1 MPGSLNR
8 YSYVTNNPVGQVDPS
23 GRCGVD
29 LLADG
34 FFIVVSFFTWAVGP
48 EKDRDANAQAL
59 ALDVAGAAIPC
70 AAGLGTIRRA
80 VGVADSALDIGRGFN
95 SFDAFKRAMGPAA
108 PGMEWHHIVG
118 QHTANVA
125 EFGSQAVHN
134 TANLI
139 QIPQDVHRRIS
150 AYYSSI
156 RSFTGGQT
164 VRDWLKGQSFTEQ
177 YEFGIQIMR
186 DFGLSP

>member
-1 MPGSLNR
+1 
-8 YSYVTNNPVGQVDPS
+8 
-23 GRCGVD
+23 
-29 LLADG
+29 
-34 FFIVVSFFTWAVGP
+34 
-48 EKDRDANAQAL
+48 
-59 ALDVAGAAIPC
+59 
-70 AAGLGTIRRA
+70 
-80 VGVADSALDIGRGFN
+80 
-95 SFDAFKRAMGPAA
+95 
-108 PGMEWHHIVG
+108 
-118 QHTANVA
+118 
-125 EFGSQAVHN
+125 VHN